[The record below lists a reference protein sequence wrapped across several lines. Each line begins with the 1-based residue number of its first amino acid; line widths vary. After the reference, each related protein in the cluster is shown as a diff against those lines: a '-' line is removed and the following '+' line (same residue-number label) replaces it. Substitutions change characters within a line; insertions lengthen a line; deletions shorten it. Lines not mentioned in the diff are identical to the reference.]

1 MTTLFYRSS
10 LVATAVLAA
19 TLVSSP
25 ASGQSTFN
33 GGTSEQWTTAS
44 NWSPSG
50 VPSGTGAYALINSQ
64 TSSLL
69 RLLYTSGS
77 FSTQPA
83 VQIGA
88 IRFLPTLANTSGTVS
103 GTFNVQNNSAGTKGT
118 LRFYGID
125 TTVDGVSS
133 RFILINSSTLTN
145 VQFTQSNAGQ
155 DFELFTNGAIHV
167 TAGTQLTV
175 TSLIR
180 NGGTTAQ
187 SITKTGQGVL
197 SFAGSNQVSDLST
210 YSGGF
215 TLDGGIVQWALS
227 GTAFANTSFGTGPL
241 TLKSGTLRSTT
252 STGRSINTNVILD
265 GTTTFGSTASSAVTG
280 TFTGNITVN
289 SSGGALATTVASD
302 SVISIVAGGSTAWN
316 QPVSGV
322 GSITKAGGGLLRFT
336 SLSTL
341 THTGS
346 TVVQAGALS
355 MNGNLSSLGNV
366 AVLSGAL
373 LTGTGSIAGATTIQ
387 TGGTFSPGN
396 VSGSVGLFTF
406 GSGGLSLAGQA
417 LMELTG
423 TSRGVDYDAVNLG
436 GALTYGGGM
445 SLSIS
450 GTYGDFTEL
459 KLFDFSAPPLGDF
472 SSITTTGVYG
482 ALTLTNDGFG
492 VWTSEPTSIGGQTL
506 RFTQS
511 SGVLAFVPEPS
522 AIALGG
528 LGVAAVAAGTRRRSR
543 RRVTRAA

>member
-1 MTTLFYRSS
+1 MTSLCSRSS
-10 LVATAVLAA
+10 KVAAILVAASL
-19 TLVSSP
+19 LSSP

-64 TSSLL
+64 TSALL
-69 RLLYTSGS
+69 RLLYTSAT

-88 IRFLPTLANTSGTVS
+88 INFLSTLANTSGTSS
-103 GTFNVQNNSAGTKGT
+103 GTFNVQNNSGGTKGT
-118 LRFYGID
+118 LRLYGID

-187 SITKTGQGVL
+187 SITKTGRGVL
-197 SFAGSNQVSDLST
+197 SFSGANQVSDLST

-227 GTAFANTSFGTGPL
+227 GTALANSSFGTGPL

-252 STGRSINTNVILD
+252 ATGRSITTSVILD
-265 GTTTFGSTASSAVTG
+265 GTTTFGSTVSSAVTG

-289 SSGGALATTVASD
+289 SLGGALATTVASD

-316 QPVSGV
+316 QSVSGA
-322 GSITKAGGGLLRFT
+322 GSITKAGGGLLRIT

-346 TVVQAGALS
+346 TVVQEGGLS

-366 AVLSGAL
+366 TVFSGAQ

-387 TGGTFSPGN
+387 AGGTFSPGN
-396 VSGSVGLFTF
+396 VGGSVGLFTF
-406 GSGGLSLAGQA
+406 GSGGLSLGGQTV
-417 LMELTG
+417 MELTG
-423 TSRGVDYDAVNLG
+423 TSRGIDYDAVNLG
-436 GALTYGGGM
+436 GVLTYGGGM
-445 SLSIS
+445 SLNIS
-450 GTYGDFTEL
+450 GSYGDLTEL
-459 KLFDFSAPPLGDF
+459 KLFDFSAAPLGDF
-472 SSITTTGVYG
+472 TSITTTGLYG

-492 VWTSEPTSIGGQTL
+492 VWTSGPTSIAGQTL

-511 SGVLAFVPEPS
+511 TGLLTVVPEPS
-522 AIALGG
+522 AIVLGG
-528 LGVAAVAAGTRRRSR
+528 CGAAAVAAWTRRRR
-543 RRVTRAA
+543 RTFRRAA

>member
-1 MTTLFYRSS
+1 MTMRSFVARMS
-10 LVATAVLAA
+10 RVAVAVAVISGFSATASAQ
-19 TLVSSP
+19 TI
-25 ASGQSTFN
+25 STFN
-33 GGTSEQWTTAS
+33 GTTSEQWSAAS

-50 VPSGTGAYALINSQ
+50 VLSGTGAYALINSQ
-64 TSSLL
+64 TSSVL
-69 RLLYTSGS
+69 RLLYTS
-77 FSTQPA
+77 STFATAPA
-83 VQIGA
+83 VPIGA
-88 IRFLPTLANTSGTVS
+88 IHFLPTLANTSGTSS

-118 LRFYGID
+118 LRLYGID
-125 TTVDGVSS
+125 TTVDGISS

-180 NGGTTAQ
+180 NGTTTPQ

-197 SFAGSNQVSDLST
+197 SFSGGSQVSDMST

-265 GTTTFGSTASSAVTG
+265 GTTTFGSTVSSAVTG

-289 SSGGALATTVASD
+289 SSAGALATTVASD

-316 QPVSGV
+316 QSVSGV
-322 GSITKAGGGLLRFT
+322 GSIAKTGPGLLRFT

-355 MNGNLSSLGNV
+355 MNGNLASAGAV
-366 AVLSGAL
+366 TVLSGAT
-373 LTGTGSIAGATTIQ
+373 LTGTGSIAGATSILS
-387 TGGTFSPGN
+387 GGTLSPGN
-396 VSGSVGLFTF
+396 VGGAIGLLTF
-406 GSGGLSLAGQA
+406 GSGGLTLGGQT
-417 LMELTG
+417 LMEITG
-423 TSRGVDYDAVNLG
+423 TTRGVDYDAINLG
-436 GALTYGGGM
+436 GAVNYGG
-445 SLSIS
+445 SLSLQVS
-450 GTYGDFTEL
+450 GSLPYGDYSL
-459 KLFDFSAPPLGDF
+459 FSAFTSQGGSFATISLSGF
-472 SSITTTGVYG
+472 YTGS
-482 ALTLTNDGFG
+482 LTEAAG
-492 VWTSEPTSIGGQTL
+492 VWTGNVGGQD
-506 RFTQS
+506 FTFTNAT
-511 SGVLAFVPEPS
+511 GVLSVVPEPS
-522 AIALGG
+522 AWLLGIG
-528 LGVAAVAAGTRRRSR
+528 GFAAGAFRTWRRSR
-543 RRVTRAA
+543 RRPRRPA